1 MWSEARALRAG
12 RPSALLSSPSLMLPV
27 QVHGPDELPV
37 LHASNTHR

>member
-1 MWSEARALRAG
+1 MERRTSVKSGQAQR
-12 RPSALLSSPSLMLPV
+12 LLSSPSLMLPV